1 MRKISATQVRTSFSF
16 LLTQVNQ
23 GVAELISLMLWRIW
37 LVRNDVMHGEKL
49 HDVVSVN
56 FPLNSVESL
65 QYVLMWGS

>member
-1 MRKISATQVRTSFSF
+1 
-16 LLTQVNQ
+16 
-23 GVAELISLMLWRIW
+23 
-37 LVRNDVMHGEKL
+37 VRNDVMHGEKL